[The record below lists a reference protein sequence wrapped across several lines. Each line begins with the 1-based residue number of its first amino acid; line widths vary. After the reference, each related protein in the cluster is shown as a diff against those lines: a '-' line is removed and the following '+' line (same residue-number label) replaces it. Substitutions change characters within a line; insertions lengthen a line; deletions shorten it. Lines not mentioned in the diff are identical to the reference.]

1 MNNGIFVQCVIIW
14 HAALFAI
21 IFSFKRSLLR
31 KKGAIKGPVAPI
43 KIELN
48 PLIAPTGIKED
59 ICFSFF
65 DPSSRNVFDYFL
77 KFFEIK

>member
-1 MNNGIFVQCVIIW
+1 MKN
-14 HAALFAI
+14 
-21 IFSFKRSLLR
+21 
-31 KKGAIKGPVAPI
+31 GAIRGPTAPT

-65 DPSSRNVFDYFL
+65 DPFKNKYQIINKPMSGLSISTLIVV
-77 KFFEIK
+77 